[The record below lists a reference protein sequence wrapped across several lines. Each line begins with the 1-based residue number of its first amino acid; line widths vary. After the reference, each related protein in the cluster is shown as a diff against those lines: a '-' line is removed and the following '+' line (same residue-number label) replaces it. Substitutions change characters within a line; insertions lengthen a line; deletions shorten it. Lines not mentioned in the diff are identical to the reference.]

1 MLEATSKSTKK
12 VQANSDILKFFIPSL
27 IGVLLFMTP
36 IKTADGITIPVA
48 ILSGWVSTSLAE
60 YLPLILTIMITVIAI
75 MSTIT
80 KFIKPSFIV
89 NNKTL
94 YSLFNTSTIWYVIRI
109 IGAVFAILT
118 FLKIGPEF
126 IISENTSGLLLTGLL
141 PTLFG
146 VFLFAGLFLPLLLN
160 FGLLEFCGT
169 MLTKLMRPVFGLPG
183 RASVDC
189 LTSWVGDGT
198 IGVILTSRQYEQGH
212 YTQKEACT
220 IGTTFSAVSITFS
233 FVIISQVGLQ
243 HMFIPFYLTITLAS
257 IIAAIILPKI
267 GPLKNKSN
275 AYHNNMKGKSSDLI
289 PKGHSSFSYGIELAV
304 AKARKN
310 ADFKS
315 FISEGIHNVLDIM
328 VGVLPVV
335 MAMGGIALILAEY
348 TPLFNIL
355 GIPFIPL
362 FELLQIPHAKEAAS
376 TILVGFSDMFL
387 PSVMIAQDGIADITK
402 FVVACVSVTQLI
414 YMSEV
419 GSVLLGS
426 SIPINIKELFI
437 IFIQRT
443 LITLPIIALIAHII
457 F

>member
-1 MLEATSKSTKK
+1 MLNNLNTTEKK
-12 VQANSDILKFFIPSL
+12 AYSASDICKFILPSL
-27 IGVLLFMTP
+27 LGVLLFMVP

-48 ILSGWVSTSLAE
+48 FLSGFITTSLE
-60 YLPLILTIMITVIAI
+60 SYLPLILTIMITTIAI
-75 MSTIT
+75 LSTVT
-80 KFIKPSFIV
+80 KFIKPSFII

-94 YSLFNTSTIWYVIRI
+94 YSLFNTSNIWYSVRI
-109 IGAVFAILT
+109 IGAIFALLT
-118 FLKIGPEF
+118 FFGVGPEF

-169 MLTKLMRPVFGLPG
+169 MLTKIMKPLFGLPG

-189 LTSWVGDGT
+189 LTSWIGDGT
-198 IGVILTSRQYEQGH
+198 IGVILTSRQYEEGH
-212 YTQKEACT
+212 YTEKEACT
-220 IGTTFSAVSITFS
+220 IGTAFSAVSITFS
-233 FVIISQVGLQ
+233 FIIISQVGLQ
-243 HMFIPFYLTITLAS
+243 HMFVPFYITITFAG

-267 GPLKNKSN
+267 GPLKNKSTKYYN
-275 AYHNNMKGKSSDLI
+275 DMEPQSSDLI
-289 PKGHSSFSYGIELAV
+289 PKGHTSFSYGLELAV
-304 AKARKN
+304 TKASTSTGLKG
-310 ADFKS
+310 
-315 FISEGIHNVLDIM
+315 FISEGMHNVLDIM

-348 TPLFNIL
+348 TPIFKIL
-355 GIPFIPL
+355 GLPFIPL
-362 FELLQIPHAKEAAS
+362 FWLLNIPHASEAAS
-376 TILVGFSDMFL
+376 TILVGFADMFL
-387 PSVMIAQDGIADITK
+387 PSVIIAQDGIAEITK

-419 GSVLLGS
+419 GSVILGS

-443 LITLPIIALIAHII
+443 LITLPIIAIIAHIL

>member
-1 MLEATSKSTKK
+1 
-12 VQANSDILKFFIPSL
+12 
-27 IGVLLFMTP
+27 
-36 IKTADGITIPVA
+36 
-48 ILSGWVSTSLAE
+48 
-60 YLPLILTIMITVIAI
+60 LTIMIAGIAI

-94 YSLFNTSTIWYVIRI
+94 YSLFNTSTVWYIVRI
-109 IGAVFAILT
+109 IGAVFAIFT
-118 FLKIGPEF
+118 FFKIGPEF

-198 IGVILTSRQYEQGH
+198 IGVILTSRQYEKGH
-212 YTQKEACT
+212 YTEKEACT

-243 HMFIPFYLTITLAS
+243 HMFIPFYFTITLAS

-267 GPLKNKSN
+267 GPLKKKSN
-275 AYHNNMKGKSSDLI
+275 NYHNNVEPQSSDAI
-289 PKGHSSFSYGIELAV
+289 PKNHTPFSYGMELAV
-304 AKARKN
+304 EKASKN
-310 ADFKS
+310 IDFKS

-362 FELLQIPHAKEAAS
+362 FELLQIPHAQEAAS

-426 SIPINIKELFI
+426 SIPISIKELFI

-443 LITLPIIALIAHII
+443 LITLPIIALVAHML

>member
-1 MLEATSKSTKK
+1 MIKSTSKNIEKKHSTL
-12 VQANSDILKFFIPSL
+12 DILKFIIPSL
-27 IGVLLFMTP
+27 VGVLLFMTP
-36 IKTADGITIPVA
+36 IKTEDGVTIPVA
-48 ILSGWVSTSLAE
+48 LLSGWVSNTLAN
-60 YLPLILTIMITVIAI
+60 YLPLILTIMITIIAI

-80 KFIKPSFIV
+80 KFIKPKFIL

-94 YSLFNTSTIWYVIRI
+94 NSLFNVSTIWYIVRI
-109 IGAVFAILT
+109 IGAIFSILT
-118 FLKIGPEF
+118 FFKVGPEF
-126 IISENTSGLLLTGLL
+126 IISENTSGLLLKGLL

-169 MLTKLMRPVFGLPG
+169 MLTKIMRPLFGLPG

-189 LTSWVGDGT
+189 LTSWIGDGT
-198 IGVILTSRQYEQGH
+198 IGVILTSRQYEEGH
-212 YTQKEACT
+212 YTEKESCI
-220 IGTTFSAVSITFS
+220 IGTAFSAVSITFS

-243 HMFIPFYLTITLAS
+243 HMFIPFYLTITLAGVV
-257 IIAAIILPKI
+257 AAIILPKI
-267 GPLKNKSN
+267 GPLKKKSN
-275 AYHNNMKGKSSDLI
+275 KYYNNMEPQSSDSI
-289 PKGHSSFSYGIELAV
+289 PEGYTSFSYGLELAV
-304 AKARKN
+304 KKANKN
-310 ADFKS
+310 ADFKA

-328 VGVLPVV
+328 IGVLPVV

-362 FELLQIPHAKEAAS
+362 FKLLQIPDAQKAAS

-387 PSVMIAQDGIADITK
+387 PSVMIAQEGIAEITK

-419 GSVLLGS
+419 GSVILGS
-426 SIPINIKELFI
+426 SIPINLKELFI
-437 IFIQRT
+437 IFIERT

>member
-1 MLEATSKSTKK
+1 MLEITSKSAKK
-12 VQANSDILKFFIPSL
+12 AHSTLDILKFAIPSL

-36 IKTADGITIPVA
+36 IKTEDGITIPVA
-48 ILSGWVSTSLAE
+48 LLSGWVSTNLAE
-60 YLPLILTIMITVIAI
+60 YLPLILTIMITTIAI
-75 MSTIT
+75 MSTVT
-80 KFIKPSFIV
+80 KFIKPNFIM

-94 YSLFNTSTIWYVIRI
+94 YSLFNTSTIWYVVRI
-109 IGAVFAILT
+109 IGAIFALLT
-118 FLKIGPEF
+118 FFEVGPEF

-198 IGVILTSRQYEQGH
+198 IGVILTSRQYEKGH
-212 YTQKEACT
+212 YTEKEACT

-257 IIAAIILPKI
+257 IVAAIILPKI
-267 GPLKNKSN
+267 GPLKKKSN
-275 AYHNNMKGKSSDLI
+275 NYHNNIEGKSSDAI
-289 PKGHSSFSYGIELAV
+289 PTGHTPFSYGVELAV
-304 AKARKN
+304 DKASKN
-310 ADFKS
+310 TNFKK

-362 FELLQIPHAKEAAS
+362 FELLQIPHAQEAAS

-387 PSVMIAQDGIADITK
+387 PSVMIAQEGIAEITK

-426 SIPINIKELFI
+426 SIPISIKELFI

>member
-1 MLEATSKSTKK
+1 MLEVTSKSARKAQST
-12 VQANSDILKFFIPSL
+12 SDILKFVIPSL
-27 IGVLLFMTP
+27 LGVLLFMTP

-48 ILSGWVSTSLAE
+48 LLSGWVSTSLAE

-80 KFIKPSFIV
+80 KFIKPNFIV

-94 YSLFNTSTIWYVIRI
+94 YSLFNTSTVWYVIRI
-109 IGAVFAILT
+109 IGAVFALLT
-118 FLKIGPEF
+118 FFKIGPEF

-198 IGVILTSRQYEQGH
+198 IGVILTSRQYEKGH
-212 YTQKEACT
+212 YTEKEACT

-267 GPLKNKSN
+267 GPLKKKSN
-275 AYHNNMKGKSSDLI
+275 KYHNDMEPQSSDAI
-289 PKGHSSFSYGIELAV
+289 PAGHTSFSYGVELAIE
-304 AKARKN
+304 KANKN

-387 PSVMIAQDGIADITK
+387 PSVMIAQVGIADITK

-426 SIPINIKELFI
+426 SIPISIKELFI

-443 LITLPIIALIAHII
+443 LITLPIIALIAHLL

>member
-1 MLEATSKSTKK
+1 MIKSTSKNVKKTYSTL
-12 VQANSDILKFFIPSL
+12 DIMKFIIPSL

-36 IKTADGITIPVA
+36 IKTKDGITIPIA
-48 ILSGWVSTSLAE
+48 FLSGWVSNSLAD
-60 YLPLILTIMITVIAI
+60 YLPLILTIMIVIIAI

-80 KFIKPSFIV
+80 KFIKPKFIL

-94 YSLFNTSTIWYVIRI
+94 YSLFNTTMVWYVIRV
-109 IGAVFAILT
+109 IGAIFAILT
-118 FLKIGPEF
+118 FFEVGPEF
-126 IISENTSGLLLTGLL
+126 IISENTSGLLLRGLL

-169 MLTKLMRPVFGLPG
+169 MLTKLMRPLFGLPG

-189 LTSWVGDGT
+189 LTSWIGDGT
-198 IGVILTSRQYEQGH
+198 IGVILTSRQYEEGH
-212 YTQKEACT
+212 YTERESC
-220 IGTTFSAVSITFS
+220 IISTTFSAVSITFS

-243 HMFIPFYLTITLAS
+243 HMFIPFYLTITLAGV
-257 IIAAIILPKI
+257 IAAIILPKI
-267 GPLKNKSN
+267 GPLKKKSN
-275 AYHNNMKGKSSDLI
+275 KYFNNLEAQSSDAI
-289 PKGHSSFSYGIELAV
+289 PLGYTSFSYGLKLAV
-304 AKARKN
+304 KKASKN
-310 ADFKS
+310 TDFKS

-335 MAMGGIALILAEY
+335 MAMGSIALILAEY

-362 FELLQIPHAKEAAS
+362 FELLQIPDAQKAAS

-387 PSVMIAQDGIADITK
+387 PSVMIAQDGIAEITK

-419 GSVLLGS
+419 GSVILGS
-426 SIPINIKELFI
+426 SIPINLKELFI
-437 IFIQRT
+437 IFIERT
-443 LITLPIIALIAHII
+443 LITLPIIALIAHIL

>member
-1 MLEATSKSTKK
+1 MLEVSNKTVKK
-12 VQANSDILKFFIPSL
+12 AYSASDICKFILPSL
-27 IGVLLFMTP
+27 LGVLLFMVP

-48 ILSGWVSTSLAE
+48 FLSGLISSSLE
-60 YLPLILTIMITVIAI
+60 TYLPLILTVMITVIAI

-80 KFIKPSFIV
+80 KFIKPNFIV

-94 YSLFNTSTIWYVIRI
+94 YSLFNTSNIWYAVRI
-109 IGAVFAILT
+109 VGAIFALLT
-118 FLKIGPEF
+118 FFGIGPEF

-169 MLTKLMRPVFGLPG
+169 MLTKVMKPLFGLPG

-189 LTSWVGDGT
+189 LTSWIGDGT
-198 IGVILTSRQYEQGH
+198 IGVILTSRQFEEGH
-212 YTQKEACT
+212 YTEKEACT
-220 IGTTFSAVSITFS
+220 IGTAFSAVSITFS

-243 HMFIPFYLTITLAS
+243 HMFVPFYATITIAG

-267 GPLKNKSN
+267 GPLKKKSN
-275 AYHNNMKGKSSDLI
+275 KYHNDMEPASSDAI
-289 PKGHSSFSYGIELAV
+289 PEGHTSFSYGIELAID
-304 AKARKN
+304 KASKN
-310 ADFKS
+310 TGLKG

-328 VGVLPVV
+328 IGVLPVV
-335 MAMGGIALILAEY
+335 MAMGGVALILAEY
-348 TPLFNIL
+348 TPLFKIL

-362 FELLQIPHAKEAAS
+362 FWLLNIPHANEAAS
-376 TILVGFSDMFL
+376 TILVGFADMFL
-387 PSVMIAQDGIADITK
+387 PSVIIAQDGIAEITK

-419 GSVLLGS
+419 GSVILGS
-426 SIPINIKELFI
+426 SIPISIKELFI

-443 LITLPIIALIAHII
+443 LITLPIIALIAHIL

>member
-1 MLEATSKSTKK
+1 MLNSLNTTEKK
-12 VQANSDILKFFIPSL
+12 AYSASDICKFILPSL
-27 IGVLLFMTP
+27 LGVLLFMVP

-48 ILSGWVSTSLAE
+48 FLSGFITTSLE
-60 YLPLILTIMITVIAI
+60 SYLPLILTIMITTIAI
-75 MSTIT
+75 LSTVT
-80 KFIKPSFIV
+80 KFIKPSFII

-94 YSLFNTSTIWYVIRI
+94 YSLFNTSNIWYSVRI
-109 IGAVFAILT
+109 IGAIFALLT
-118 FLKIGPEF
+118 FFGVGPEF

-169 MLTKLMRPVFGLPG
+169 MLTKIMKPLFGLPG

-189 LTSWVGDGT
+189 LTSWIGDGT
-198 IGVILTSRQYEQGH
+198 IGVILTSRQYEEGH
-212 YTQKEACT
+212 YTEKEACT
-220 IGTTFSAVSITFS
+220 IGTAFSAVSITFS
-233 FVIISQVGLQ
+233 FIIISQVGLQ
-243 HMFIPFYLTITLAS
+243 HMFVPFYITITFAG

-267 GPLKNKSN
+267 GPLKNKSTKYYN
-275 AYHNNMKGKSSDLI
+275 DMEPQSSDLI
-289 PKGHSSFSYGIELAV
+289 PKGHTSFSYGLELAV
-304 AKARKN
+304 TKASTSTGLKG
-310 ADFKS
+310 

-348 TPLFNIL
+348 TPIFKIL
-355 GIPFIPL
+355 GLPFIPL
-362 FELLQIPHAKEAAS
+362 FWLLNIPHASEAAS
-376 TILVGFSDMFL
+376 TILVGFADMFL
-387 PSVMIAQDGIADITK
+387 PSVIIAQDGIAEITK

-419 GSVLLGS
+419 GSVILGS

-443 LITLPIIALIAHII
+443 LITLPIIAIIAHIL

>member
-1 MLEATSKSTKK
+1 MLEVTSKSARKAQST
-12 VQANSDILKFFIPSL
+12 SDILKFVIPSL
-27 IGVLLFMTP
+27 LGVLLFMTP

-48 ILSGWVSTSLAE
+48 LLSGWVSTSLAE

-80 KFIKPSFIV
+80 KFIKPNFIV

-94 YSLFNTSTIWYVIRI
+94 YSLFNTSTVWYVIRI
-109 IGAVFAILT
+109 IGAVFALLT
-118 FLKIGPEF
+118 FFKIGPEF

-198 IGVILTSRQYEQGH
+198 IGVILTSRQYEKGH
-212 YTQKEACT
+212 YTEKEACT

-267 GPLKNKSN
+267 GPLKKKSN
-275 AYHNNMKGKSSDLI
+275 KYHNDMAPQSSDAI
-289 PKGHSSFSYGIELAV
+289 PAGHTSFSYGVELAIE
-304 AKARKN
+304 KANKN

-387 PSVMIAQDGIADITK
+387 PSVMIAQVGIADITK

-426 SIPINIKELFI
+426 SIPISIKELFI

-443 LITLPIIALIAHII
+443 LITLPIIALIAHLL

>member
-1 MLEATSKSTKK
+1 MLEVSNKTVKK
-12 VQANSDILKFFIPSL
+12 AYSASDICKFVFPSL
-27 IGVLLFMTP
+27 LGVLLFMVP

-48 ILSGWVSTSLAE
+48 FLSSLIRNLLEA
-60 YLPLILTIMITVIAI
+60 YLPLIITVIISVIAI

-94 YSLFNTSTIWYVIRI
+94 YSLFNTSNIWYAVRI
-109 IGAVFAILT
+109 IGAIFALLT
-118 FLKIGPEF
+118 FFRVGPEF
-126 IISENTSGLLLTGLL
+126 IISENTSGILLTDLL

-169 MLTKLMRPVFGLPG
+169 MLTKIMKPLFGLPG

-198 IGVILTSRQYEQGH
+198 IGVILTSRQYEKGH
-212 YTQKEACT
+212 YTEKEACT

-243 HMFIPFYLTITLAS
+243 HMFVPFYATITLAG
-257 IIAAIILPKI
+257 IAAAIILPKI
-267 GPLKNKSN
+267 GPLKKKSN
-275 AYHNNMKGKSSDLI
+275 KYYNDMEPASSDAI
-289 PKGHSSFSYGIELAV
+289 PKGYTPFTYGIELAIN
-304 AKARKN
+304 KASKN
-310 ADFKS
+310 TGFKG

-348 TPLFNIL
+348 TSVFKIL
-355 GIPFIPL
+355 SLPFIPL
-362 FELLQIPHAKEAAS
+362 FWLLNIPHANEAAS
-376 TILVGFSDMFL
+376 TILVGFADMFL
-387 PSVMIAQDGIADITK
+387 PSVIIAQDGIAEITK

-419 GSVLLGS
+419 GSVILGS
-426 SIPINIKELFI
+426 SIPISIKELFI

-443 LITLPIIALIAHII
+443 LITLPIIALIAHIL

>member
-1 MLEATSKSTKK
+1 MLEITSKSAKK
-12 VQANSDILKFFIPSL
+12 AQSTSDILKFVIPSL
-27 IGVLLFMTP
+27 LGVLLFMTP

-48 ILSGWVSTSLAE
+48 LLSSWVSTSLAE
-60 YLPLILTIMITVIAI
+60 YLPLILTIMIAGIAI

-94 YSLFNTSTIWYVIRI
+94 YSLFNTSTVWYIVRI
-109 IGAVFAILT
+109 IGAVFAIFT
-118 FLKIGPEF
+118 FFKIGPEF

-169 MLTKLMRPVFGLPG
+169 MLTKLMRPLFGLPG

-198 IGVILTSRQYEQGH
+198 IGVILTSRQYEKGY
-212 YTQKEACT
+212 YTEKEACT

-257 IIAAIILPKI
+257 IIAAIVLPKI
-267 GPLKNKSN
+267 GPLKKKSN
-275 AYHNNMKGKSSDLI
+275 TYHNDMEAQSSDAI
-289 PKGHSSFSYGIELAV
+289 PAGYTSFSYGLELATT
-304 AKARKN
+304 KASKN
-310 ADFKS
+310 TSFKN

-362 FELLQIPHAKEAAS
+362 FELLQIPHAQEAAS

-387 PSVMIAQDGIADITK
+387 PSVMIAQEGIAEITK

-426 SIPINIKELFI
+426 SIPISIKELFI

>member
-1 MLEATSKSTKK
+1 MIKSTSKNVKKTYSTL
-12 VQANSDILKFFIPSL
+12 DIMKFIIPSL

-36 IKTADGITIPVA
+36 IKTEDGITIPVA
-48 ILSGWVSTSLAE
+48 LLSGWVSNSLAD
-60 YLPLILTIMITVIAI
+60 YLPLILTIMITIIAI

-80 KFIKPSFIV
+80 KFIKPKFIL
-89 NNKTL
+89 NSKTL
-94 YSLFNTSTIWYVIRI
+94 YSLFNTTTIWYVIRI

-118 FLKIGPEF
+118 FFEVGPEF
-126 IISENTSGLLLTGLL
+126 IISENTSGLLLKGLL

-169 MLTKLMRPVFGLPG
+169 MLTKLMRPLFGLPG

-189 LTSWVGDGT
+189 LTSWIGDGT
-198 IGVILTSRQYEQGH
+198 IGVILTSRQYEEGH
-212 YTQKEACT
+212 YTEKESCI
-220 IGTTFSAVSITFS
+220 IGTAFSAVSITFS

-243 HMFIPFYLTITLAS
+243 HMFIPFYLTITLAGVV
-257 IIAAIILPKI
+257 AAIILPKI
-267 GPLKNKSN
+267 GPLKKKSN
-275 AYHNNMKGKSSDLI
+275 RYFNDMEPQSSDEI
-289 PKGHSSFSYGIELAV
+289 PQGHTSFSYGLELAIK
-304 AKARKN
+304 KAGKN

-315 FISEGIHNVLDIM
+315 FISEGVHNVLDIM

-362 FELLQIPHAKEAAS
+362 FELLQIPDAQKAAS

-387 PSVMIAQDGIADITK
+387 PSVMIAQDGIAEMTK

-419 GSVLLGS
+419 GSVILGS
-426 SIPINIKELFI
+426 SIPLNIKDLFI
-437 IFIQRT
+437 IFIERT
-443 LITLPIIALIAHII
+443 LITLPIIALVAHML